1 MAIKSEQLNV
11 DEKKLKRV
19 NKYTAE
25 LLENLNQIAEID
37 FFNVSFKNLEEA
49 VANIPL
55 ETVEQTLDAHD
66 TIWGDAIEKFEE
78 KAQTLIEQY
87 ERIAESFNGE
97 VLREAMNGI
106 GEVFKEIDWGTL
118 ATAGLVM
125 GAITL
130 AGTFGTMFVAELS
143 KIISGKIGEGL
154 KTALGGIGKWFAE
167 DSDLLQSISEFGTYL
182 SNTLEEITGITLVPS
197 AAFAAVVAGIVLVI
211 AGIVDLWNTS
221 ETFRDN
227 VKNMLDIIGAA
238 FGFAKEQIWDNGLLP
253 LWESIKEMFKSF
265 YELYETSGL
274 KQIFEAVVTAVGY
287 IASVVFSGLVV
298 AISELVRE
306 IFNKVQIVIE
316 VIDLVLDVVKEFLGA
331 FEDVVD
337 GIIDICEGI
346 NEFLA
351 GVFSGDWSRAWEG
364 IKKVFGGVWSAFVGL
379 VKSPLNTVIGI
390 INSFLVGVEKMAN
403 AIGEALS
410 FHIELPDIVSDFF
423 GVKSIGWTARK
434 VKVPRIPYL
443 ASGGMIN
450 TGQMFIARENG
461 ITEMVGRIGNRA
473 AVANNDQIVRG
484 IALGVR
490 SAVTDA
496 AAEIMFAMNSG
507 NEGSAP
513 IFHIIVKTEDD
524 EVLARAVQRGKSK
537 LERRLHPMGA
547 W

>member
-25 LLENLNQIAEID
+25 LLENLNQIAAID

-97 VLREAMNGI
+97 VLREAVNGI

-143 KIISGKIGEGL
+143 KIITGKLGEGVTLVLAGIKKLLTETKIGQIIEL
-154 KTALGGIGKWFAE
+154 TLGGAGTLGESVGAV
-167 DSDLLQSISEFGTYL
+167 FGT
-182 SNTLEEITGITLVPS
+182 TLPVILAVITGI
-197 AAFAAVVAGIVLVI
+197 VAVI

-221 ETFRDN
+221 ETFREN

-331 FEDVVD
+331 FEDVVN

-364 IKKVFGGVWSAFVGL
+364 VKKVFGGVWSAFVGL

-390 INSFLVGVEKMAN
+390 LNSFLMGVEKMAN

-423 GVKSIGWTARK
+423 GVKSIGWTAPK
-434 VKVPRIPYL
+434 AKVPRIPYL

-484 IALGVR
+484 IALGVH

-507 NEGSAP
+507 NAGSEP

>member
-1 MAIKSEQLNV
+1 M
-11 DEKKLKRV
+11 
-19 NKYTAE
+19 
-25 LLENLNQIAEID
+25 
-37 FFNVSFKNLEEA
+37 
-49 VANIPL
+49 
-55 ETVEQTLDAHD
+55 
-66 TIWGDAIEKFEE
+66 
-78 KAQTLIEQY
+78 
-87 ERIAESFNGE
+87 
-97 VLREAMNGI
+97 REAMNGI

>member
-25 LLENLNQIAEID
+25 LLENLNQIAAID

-167 DSDLLQSISEFGTYL
+167 DSDLLQSVLKFGESISSIFKKFT
-182 SNTLEEITGITLVPS
+182 NIAVAPS

-253 LWESIKEMFKSF
+253 LWESIKEIFKSF

-287 IASVVFSGLVV
+287 IASVVFSGLIV

-316 VIDLVLDVVKEFLGA
+316 VIDLILDVVKEFLGA
-331 FEDVVD
+331 FEDVVN

-364 IKKVFGGVWSAFVGL
+364 VKKVFGGVWSAFVGL

-390 INSFLVGVEKMAN
+390 LNSFLMGVEKMAN

-423 GVKSIGWTARK
+423 GVKSIGWTAPKAK
-434 VKVPRIPYL
+434 VKRIPYL

-507 NEGSAP
+507 NAGSDP
-513 IFHIIVKTEDD
+513 IFQIIVKTEDD

>member
-1 MAIKSEQLNV
+1 M
-11 DEKKLKRV
+11 
-19 NKYTAE
+19 
-25 LLENLNQIAEID
+25 
-37 FFNVSFKNLEEA
+37 
-49 VANIPL
+49 
-55 ETVEQTLDAHD
+55 
-66 TIWGDAIEKFEE
+66 
-78 KAQTLIEQY
+78 
-87 ERIAESFNGE
+87 
-97 VLREAMNGI
+97 REAMNGI

-410 FHIELPDIVSDFF
+410 FHIELPDIVSDF
-423 GVKSIGWTARK
+423 
-434 VKVPRIPYL
+434 
-443 ASGGMIN
+443 
-450 TGQMFIARENG
+450 
-461 ITEMVGRIGNRA
+461 
-473 AVANNDQIVRG
+473 
-484 IALGVR
+484 
-490 SAVTDA
+490 
-496 AAEIMFAMNSG
+496 
-507 NEGSAP
+507 
-513 IFHIIVKTEDD
+513 
-524 EVLARAVQRGKSK
+524 
-537 LERRLHPMGA
+537 LE
-547 W
+547 

>member
-25 LLENLNQIAEID
+25 LLENLNQIAAID

-97 VLREAMNGI
+97 VLREAVNGI

-154 KTALGGIGKWFAE
+154 KTALGGIGKWFAK
-167 DSDLLQSISEFGTYL
+167 DSDLLQNISKFGLYL
-182 SNTLEEITGITLVPS
+182 NTTLGKITGIAMAPS
-197 AAFAAVVAGIVLVI
+197 AAFAAVMAGIVLVI

-227 VKNMLDIIGAA
+227 VQNMLDIIGAA

-331 FEDVVD
+331 FEDVVN

-364 IKKVFGGVWSAFVGL
+364 VKKVFGGVWSAFVGL

-390 INSFLVGVEKMAN
+390 LNSFLMGVEKMAN

-410 FHIELPDIVSDFF
+410 FHIELPDVVSDFF
-423 GVKSIGWTARK
+423 GVKSIGWNARK

-507 NEGSAP
+507 NAGSDP